1 MSRTRLSRP
10 AQLALDLGL
19 LAPER
24 SLFDFGCGR
33 GGDVDRLA
41 DAGIV
46 ARGWDPVHR
55 PEAAKARSDVV
66 LCGYVLNVI
75 ASSEERREALR
86 DAWSLAD
93 HALVVAVRPE
103 WEADQTAG
111 AAHADGV
118 VTSKGTFQKFF
129 GQDEARAYIE
139 AHTGQSPVAVAP
151 GIFFIFRDPAQAQGF
166 RAMRVRASHYRASRT
181 RVETAWSENREV
193 LEELLD
199 FYAVRGRTPIPA
211 DDGDLVARLL
221 ATFGSVRSAW
231 RLARPFASA
240 EDLSV
245 AEDRA
250 RDDVLVWLALEAF
263 SGRPRWGDLSEDLQ
277 ADVRSHC
284 GSFKEAC
291 ARADRLLFGMADEAG
306 LDLALRTVPFGKVL
320 PDAVY
325 VHVDYLADLPPLVRV
340 YVGSGRALV
349 GDVPDTTIVKM
360 SRQERRISYLSY
372 PDFERDPHPSLVG
385 SLRVDLRSFHVKW
398 RTFADWQ
405 NPPVLHRKETFV
417 PEHHPTRPKFAAL
430 TRQEERAG
438 LFDEASRVGTRAGW
452 EAALAE
458 AGKSVRGHRL
468 VGTSGPRPTSGVE

>member
-10 AQLALDLGL
+10 AQLAVDLGL
-19 LAPER
+19 LVPER
-24 SLFDFGCGR
+24 TLFDFGCGR

-55 PEAAKARSDVV
+55 PATAKERSDVV
-66 LCGYVLNVI
+66 LCAYVLNVI
-75 ASSEERREALR
+75 ASNEERREALR
-86 DAWSLAD
+86 DAWSLAK

-103 WEADQTAG
+103 WEADQVAG
-111 AAHADGV
+111 AAHSDGV

-129 GQDEARAYIE
+129 GQDEARAYLE
-139 AHTGQSPVAVAP
+139 AHTGQQPVAVAP
-151 GIFFIFRDPAQAQGF
+151 GIFFIFRDPAHAQGF
-166 RAMRVRASHYRASRT
+166 RAMRVRASHHRASRT
-181 RVETAWSENREV
+181 RVEAAWSENREL

-199 FYAVRGRTPIPA
+199 FYSLRGRTPLQA
-211 DDGDLVARLL
+211 DDTDLVDRLHDK
-221 ATFGSVRSAW
+221 FGSVRSAW
-231 RLARPFASA
+231 RLATPFAPT
-240 EDLSV
+240 EDLRA
-245 AEDRA
+245 AEERA
-250 RDDVLVWLALEAF
+250 SDDVLVWLALEAF
-263 SGRPRWGDLSEDLQ
+263 SGRPRWSDLSEDLR
-277 ADVRSHC
+277 ADIRAHC

-291 ARADRLLFGMADEAG
+291 LRADRLLFGMADEAG

-325 VHVDYLADLPPLVRV
+325 VHADYLADLPPLVRV

-360 SRQERRISYLSY
+360 SRHERRISYLAY
-372 PDFERDPHPSLVG
+372 PDFERDPHPALAG

-398 RTFADWQ
+398 RTFADWE

-417 PEHHPTRPKFAAL
+417 PGRHPKHAVFAAL

-438 LFDEASRVGTRAGW
+438 LFDDASRIGTRASW
-452 EAALAE
+452 NAALAE
-458 AGKSVRGHRL
+458 AGKTLRGHRL
-468 VGTSGPRPTSGVE
+468 VTAPST